1 MLKNENDEK
10 QSLEN
15 VRDFLFEICDLKTQK
30 KLLESVSAVQ
40 MDGMPRGSAHEAD
53 ARQMRYEY
61 ICETLRVVDL
71 TMSAMSSTERVIIRS
86 VIDCKNDS
94 EIVAEIGYSISYYYH
109 KMKRTALLHFA
120 KLYPLQMF

>member
-1 MLKNENDEK
+1 MLKQESSEK
-10 QSLEN
+10 QSIEN
-15 VRDFLFEICDLKTQK
+15 VRDFLFDICDLKTQK

-40 MDGMPRGSAHEAD
+40 IDGMPRGSAREAD

-71 TMSAMSSTERVIIRS
+71 TLSEMSSTERVIIRS

-94 EIVAEIGYSISYYYH
+94 EIVNEIGYSISYYYH
-109 KMKRTALLHFA
+109 KMKRAALLHFA
-120 KLYPLQMF
+120 RLYPLEMF

>member
-1 MLKNENDEK
+1 MLTQENDEK
-10 QSLEN
+10 QVLEN

-30 KLLESVSAVQ
+30 KLLESVSAVT
-40 MDGMPRGSAHEAD
+40 MDGMPHGSAREAD

-71 TMSAMSSTERVIIRS
+71 TMSAMSSTERVIIRNT
-86 VIDCKNDS
+86 IDCKSDS
-94 EIVAEIGYSISYYYH
+94 EIVSEIGYSISYYYH

-120 KLYPLQMF
+120 KLYPLETF

>member
-1 MLKNENDEK
+1 MLKTGNDEK
-10 QSLEN
+10 QVLEN

-71 TMSAMSSTERVIIRS
+71 TLSTMSSTERVIIRS
-86 VIDCKNDS
+86 TIECKSDN
-94 EIVAEIGYSISYYYH
+94 EIVAEIGYSLSYYYH
-109 KMKRTALLHFA
+109 TMKKSALLHFA
-120 KLYPLQMF
+120 KLYPLETF

>member
-1 MLKNENDEK
+1 MLKAENNEK

-15 VRDFLFEICDLKTQK
+15 IRDFLFEICDLKTQK
-30 KLLESVSAVQ
+30 RLLESVSSVR
-40 MDGMPRGSAHEAD
+40 MDGMPRGSAREAD

-71 TMSAMSSTERVIIRS
+71 TLSAMESTERVIIRD

-94 EIVAEIGYSISYYYH
+94 EIVAEIGYSLSYYYH
-109 KMKRTALLHFA
+109 TMKKTALLHFG
-120 KLYPLQMF
+120 KLYPLATF

>member
-1 MLKNENDEK
+1 MLTQESSEK
-10 QSLEN
+10 QSIEN
-15 VRDFLFEICDLKTQK
+15 VRDFLFEICDLRTQK
-30 KLLESVSAVQ
+30 KLLESVSSVR
-40 MDGMPRGSAHEAD
+40 MDGMPRGSMQDAD
-53 ARQMRYEY
+53 SRQMRYEY

-71 TMSAMSSTERVIIRS
+71 TLSEMESTERVIIRD

>member
-1 MLKNENDEK
+1 MLKTELSEK

-15 VRDFLFEICDLKTQK
+15 VRDFLFEICDLRTQK
-30 KLLESVSAVQ
+30 RLLESVSAVTI
-40 MDGMPRGSAHEAD
+40 DGMPRGSAREAD

-71 TMSAMSSTERVIIRS
+71 TLSAMESTERVIIRS

-94 EIVAEIGYSISYYYH
+94 EIVSEIGYSLSYYYH
-109 KMKRTALLHFA
+109 TMKKSALLHFA
-120 KLYPLQMF
+120 KLYPLEMF